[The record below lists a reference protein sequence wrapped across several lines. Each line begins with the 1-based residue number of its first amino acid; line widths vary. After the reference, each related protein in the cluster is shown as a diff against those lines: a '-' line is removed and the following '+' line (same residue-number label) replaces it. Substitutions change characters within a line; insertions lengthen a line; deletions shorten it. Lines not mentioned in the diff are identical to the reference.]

1 MNKTMNIVSIALLVL
16 VTVTS
21 NTAAMDA
28 PSAAYDVPVLE
39 RLRITAEALYEC
51 GDDNNSI
58 ASEIVN
64 YDDLDR
70 TIYLHPVELGPNGM
84 NLAKHVSKNVFFA
97 QGAYTSHLTREMQ
110 QRLTTAFMRVLWTV
124 DSRSMSYFEVSSD
137 IAGKIP
143 GDGEIQRSP
152 AAIGIMLDGRML
164 ILRGVAID

>member
-1 MNKTMNIVSIALLVL
+1 MNKSMNILTIALALF
-16 VTVTS
+16 VTFTANV
-21 NTAAMDA
+21 AAMDI

-64 YDDLDR
+64 YEDLDR
-70 TIYLHPVELGPNGM
+70 TVYLHPIEMGPNGM
-84 NLAKHVSKNVFFA
+84 NLAKKVTKNVFFA
-97 QGAYTSHLTREMQ
+97 EGAYTTHLNRQMQ
-110 QRLTTAFMRVLWTV
+110 KRLTTAFMRVVWNL
-124 DSRSMSYFEVSSD
+124 DSRSMKYFEVSSD

-152 AAIGIMLDGRML
+152 AALGIMLDGRML

>member
-1 MNKTMNIVSIALLVL
+1 MNKAMFIVTIALALFVAL
-16 VTVTS
+16 
-21 NTAAMDA
+21 AANSYAFDVD
-28 PSAAYDVPVLE
+28 SAAVEVPVLE

-51 GDDNNSI
+51 GEDNNSI

-70 TIYLHPVELGPNGM
+70 TVFLHPVELGPNGM

-97 QGAYTSHLTREMQ
+97 QGAYTNHLSRDMQ
-110 QRLTTAFMRVLWTV
+110 QKITTAFMRTLWSV
-124 DSRSMSYFEVSSD
+124 DSRSMKYFEVSSD

-152 AAIGIMLDGRML
+152 SAIGILLNGRML